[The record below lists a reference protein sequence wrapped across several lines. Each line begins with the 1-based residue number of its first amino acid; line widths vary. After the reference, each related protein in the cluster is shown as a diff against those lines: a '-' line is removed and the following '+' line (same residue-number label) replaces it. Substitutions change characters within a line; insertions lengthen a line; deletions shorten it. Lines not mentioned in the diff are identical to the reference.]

1 MPKIARWTFKIVL
14 LLVVLSSCRRDS
26 STNWNTDIIAP
37 LATTTLSINNL
48 VRDSVLHTN
57 PDSSVSIV
65 FSNNVYTLNLADQYI
80 HIPDTSIGQKF
91 TVDSLGLPNI
101 HVNYQFSLGT
111 MAKNLINNGQGFV
124 GSFLIAKNGTQD
136 SFPAIS
142 NLPIAPFVFNVGSY
156 FQSATLSHDSLL
168 FSITNGLPIAIQ
180 NISYTLYDSGYPT
193 PLHSGVIPYIAPN
206 STYYFGFSLPGVTI
220 HSALIFKIT
229 SFSTVST
236 GSSTVL
242 IDTSNFILIRGFI
255 SGIKVDSAI
264 AIFQAQD
271 IISQNQELTQ
281 NISNGRLFTFVDC
294 NSGQLNVR
302 ITSAFP
308 QPLRL
313 TYKLLGAYDK
323 FGHPL
328 TAISTIPP
336 AQNGQLGSINQIYDL
351 SGYSINL
358 TGTNGTVFNTYTQ
371 IIVAHMDSTGQL
383 TNLGQRD
390 SLHIQYTLQNIRP
403 NYIKGYVGKD
413 TITYTG
419 TSPFSVANLFS
430 SSAPNALQFNKASI
444 SVSIENGIGVDGTVL
459 INSLSSV
466 NANGTTVPLIDNSVN
481 PVIGRPLSIGRAT
494 DFPLTPSFNT
504 YSINSNTS
512 NIVPFINNLPNQ
524 IKYNVLIKTNP
535 NGNRGTYDQ
544 FAYLNSS
551 LKVKL
556 NVNIPLSLIANNL
569 ILKDSFNFSLGYNQK
584 DVANIL
590 NGVLHVI
597 VNNKFPLQAN
607 ITLLAYDNNWNLLD
621 TILTNAQVN
630 AAPINNS
637 CRATQST
644 QTILNVPASAQ
655 LIDKIRTAKHV
666 VMTVVFNTK
675 SSNATCNGQFLNIYS
690 DYNMGAT
697 ITGDFTY
704 KVKL

>member
-1 MPKIARWTFKIVL
+1 ML
-14 LLVVLSSCRRDS
+14 VLSSCRRDS
-26 STNWNTDIIAP
+26 STNWNTDILAP

-80 HIPDTSIGQKF
+80 HIPDTSIGQKYNL
-91 TVDSLGLPNI
+91 DSLGLPNVSFYDKI
-101 HVNYQFSLGT
+101 TLGT
-111 MAKNLINNGQGFV
+111 MANNLVNQGNFL
-124 GSFLIAKNGTQD
+124 GTFLIQQNGHYD
-136 SFPAIS
+136 SIS
-142 NLPIAPFVFNVGSY
+142 TISGIHLSPFY
-156 FQSATLSHDSLL
+156 FSATSFFQTATLSHANVLL
-168 FSITNGLPIAIQ
+168 NIDNRLPLTLQ
-180 NISYTLYDSGYPT
+180 NINYELRDSASNA
-193 PLHSGVIPYIAPN
+193 LVLSGSFANIPPN
-206 STYYFGFSLPGVTI
+206 SSAYQNYVLQGVTI
-220 HSALIFKIT
+220 ESSLAVRIT
-229 SFSTVST
+229 SFTIPST
-236 GSSTVL
+236 GGAQVL
-242 IDTSNFILIRGFI
+242 IDTSNYIGIGAYI
-255 SGIKVDSAI
+255 SQLQVDSAV
-264 AIFQAQD
+264 AVFQAQN
-271 IISQNQELTQ
+271 IVSQDQQLTQ
-281 NISNGRLFTFVDC
+281 NISNGRLFTYVDC
-294 NSGQLNVR
+294 NSGQLKVTISNAV
-302 ITSAFP
+302 P
-308 QPLRL
+308 QPLHL
-313 TYKLLGAYDK
+313 TYQLVGAYDK
-323 FGHPL
+323 FGRPL
-328 TAISTIPP
+328 TALSTVPA
-336 AQNGQLGSINQIYDL
+336 AQNGHLGTIDQTYDL

-358 TGTNGTVFNTYTQ
+358 TGRNGTVFNTYTQ
-371 IIVAHMDSTGQL
+371 VIVAHMDSTGIQESI
-383 TNLGQRD
+383 NSND
-390 SLHIQYTLQNIRP
+390 SLHIQYTLQNIKP

-430 SSAPNALQFNKASI
+430 GSAPNALQFNKASI

-466 NANGTTVPLIDNSVN
+466 NANGTTVPLIDNSIH
-481 PVIGRPLSIGRAT
+481 PVIGNPLYIGRAT
-494 DFPLTPSFNT
+494 DFPLTPSFTT
-504 YSINSNTS
+504 YNINSNTS
-512 NIVPFINNLPNQ
+512 NIVSFINNLPNQ

-551 LKVKL
+551 LNVNL

-569 ILKDSFNFSLGYNQK
+569 ILKDSFNFNLGYSQK

-644 QTILNVPASAQ
+644 QTILNVSASAQ
-655 LIDKIRTAKHV
+655 TIDKIRTAKHA